1 MANMNLRMPTREEIH
16 AAFEQGEAA
25 IVELFLA
32 VERQLEELAGPLEQ
46 QAMALKEWQARL
58 DKNSRN
64 SSKPPSSDGYSKPKR
79 TASLR
84 KPGQKPNGKCSL
96 IAGNTGSNR

>member
-32 VERQLEELAGPLEQ
+32 VERQLEELAGQLEQ
-46 QAMALKEWQARL
+46 QAMAS
-58 DKNSRN
+58 NSRSPRN
-64 SSKPPSSDGYSKPKR
+64 FTTISI
-79 TASLR
+79 L
-84 KPGQKPNGKCSL
+84 
-96 IAGNTGSNR
+96 